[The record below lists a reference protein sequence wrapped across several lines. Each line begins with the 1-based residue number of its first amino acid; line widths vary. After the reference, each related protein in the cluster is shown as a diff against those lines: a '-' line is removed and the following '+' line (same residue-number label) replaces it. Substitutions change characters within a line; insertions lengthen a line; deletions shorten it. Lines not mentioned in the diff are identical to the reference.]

1 MSNKW
6 EQLEFDFDYA
16 EDQYRK
22 LVKHDPTHNA

>member
-1 MSNKW
+1 MENEW

-22 LVKHDPTHNA
+22 LVKHDPTNDS